1 MPFFMSDCPF
11 DLPAALS
18 RKFNTLP
25 YKKQKDLKMK
35 RISLLSLLLL
45 TLFAIGLH
53 ADAILNINQPV
64 RTLKL
69 NSEQMKS
76 AIINAAQELQWHV
89 TPEDEGRLTARYEKS
104 NYMAKI
110 TINYAPTFYTI
121 NYADSKRMR
130 YDGKTIHPTY
140 NRLIK
145 ALQENIVKTL
155 KTGNYTMQ
163 TGSAPGTVSEEDVR
177 TKLLKIKK
185 LHEDGLITTEEYD
198 AKRKS
203 ILDSY

>member
-1 MPFFMSDCPF
+1 
-11 DLPAALS
+11 
-18 RKFNTLP
+18 
-25 YKKQKDLKMK
+25 MK
-35 RISLLSLLLL
+35 RIFLVSLLLL
-45 TLFAIGLH
+45 TLFTVGLH

-64 RTLKL
+64 RTLKV

-76 AIINAAQELQWHV
+76 AIINAARELQWQV
-89 TPEDEGRLTARYEKS
+89 TPEGEGRLTARYEKS
-104 NYMAKI
+104 DYMAKI

-145 ALQENIVKTL
+145 ALQTNIVRNL
-155 KTGNYTMQ
+155 KSGNFATQ
-163 TGSAPGTVSEEDVR
+163 THPAAEQKAESKPAGEEEELR
-177 TKLLKIKK
+177 TKLLKIKR
-185 LHEDGLITTEEYD
+185 LHEEGLITTEEYD

-203 ILDSY
+203 LIMSY

>member
-1 MPFFMSDCPF
+1 
-11 DLPAALS
+11 
-18 RKFNTLP
+18 
-25 YKKQKDLKMK
+25 MK
-35 RISLLSLLLL
+35 RISLISLLLF

-76 AIINAAQELQWHV
+76 AIINAARQQQWQV
-89 TPEDEGRLTARYEKS
+89 TPEGEGRLTASYHKS
-104 NYMAKI
+104 DYMAKI

-140 NRLIK
+140 NRLIE
-145 ALQENIVKTL
+145 ALQADIVRNL
-155 KTGNYTMQ
+155 KSGNFATQ
-163 TGSAPGTVSEEDVR
+163 TDAASEQRTRAEPAGEEEDLR
-177 TKLLKIKK
+177 TKLLKIRQ
-185 LHEDGLITTEEYD
+185 LHEEGLITTEEYD

-203 ILDSY
+203 LIESY